1 VVLHRPE
8 GEGLLQLRSESS
20 DYERCFAELLRN
32 EQTKAKKEEM
42 KQNEQH
48 ENYGLYITQNT
59 YTMDFYC
66 FHRDAAE
73 AYWSGELCKKAVG
86 KTSQEALSN
95 YKNGVY
101 TNK

>member
-1 VVLHRPE
+1 
-8 GEGLLQLRSESS
+8 
-20 DYERCFAELLRN
+20 
-32 EQTKAKKEEM
+32 M

-66 FHRDAAE
+66 FSRDVADL
-73 AYWSGELCKKAVG
+73 YWSGDPCKKSSG

>member
-1 VVLHRPE
+1 
-8 GEGLLQLRSESS
+8 
-20 DYERCFAELLRN
+20 
-32 EQTKAKKEEM
+32 M

-73 AYWSGELCKKAVG
+73 AYWSGEPCKKASG

-95 YKNGVY
+95 YKNGIY
-101 TNK
+101 SNKQGNTQRG